1 MTFPSRMAA
10 LWLAAAA
17 TLFAA
22 DFPQA
27 QITNGLVKATI
38 YLPDP
43 KLGYYQAT
51 RFDWSGQ
58 IPHLEYKGHT
68 YFGEWTGR
76 PWNPKL
82 HDTIMGPVEEFSEFD
97 APGYAA
103 APVGGM
109 FLKIGVG
116 ILRKPQEPKY
126 NHFGV
131 YEIVDNGKWTV
142 KTAPDSVTFT
152 HVVHDKTTGW
162 GYEYHK
168 IVRLEK
174 GKPTLSIEHRLKN
187 IGRNTIQ
194 TDVYE
199 HNFYML
205 DKKPTG
211 PNLSI
216 KFPFEIKVDHPWQA
230 GLAENRGKEIVYL
243 KELEARQ
250 TASNE
255 ITGFTVDPNDYNIT
269 VENKETG
276 AGVRQTADRPVSR
289 INFWSIR
296 NTSCPEAYIAL
307 SILPGKD
314 FTWRINWDFYE
325 TK

>member
-1 MTFPSRMAA
+1 MAA

-103 APVGGM
+103 APVGGT

-131 YEIVDNGKWTV
+131 YEIVDNGKWTSRPRPIQSPSPTSSTTRPPAGATNTTRFSAS
-142 KTAPDSVTFT
+142 KKASRPSLSNTA
-152 HVVHDKTTGW
+152 
-162 GYEYHK
+162 
-168 IVRLEK
+168 
-174 GKPTLSIEHRLKN
+174 
-187 IGRNTIQ
+187 
-194 TDVYE
+194 
-199 HNFYML
+199 
-205 DKKPTG
+205 
-211 PNLSI
+211 
-216 KFPFEIKVDHPWQA
+216 
-230 GLAENRGKEIVYL
+230 
-243 KELEARQ
+243 
-250 TASNE
+250 
-255 ITGFTVDPNDYNIT
+255 
-269 VENKETG
+269 
-276 AGVRQTADRPVSR
+276 
-289 INFWSIR
+289 
-296 NTSCPEAYIAL
+296 
-307 SILPGKD
+307 
-314 FTWRINWDFYE
+314 
-325 TK
+325 

>member
-1 MTFPSRMAA
+1 MTCLYRAAA
-10 LWLAAAA
+10 LLVAVVLPAC
-17 TLFAA
+17 AA
-22 DFPQA
+22 DYPQA

-38 YLPDP
+38 YLPDA
-43 KLGYYQAT
+43 KAGYYQGT

-58 IPHLEYKGHT
+58 IPDLEYNGHT
-68 YFGEWTGR
+68 YFGDWTGR

-82 HDTIMGPVEEFSEFD
+82 HDTISGPVEEFSEFN

-103 APVGGM
+103 ASVGGT

-116 ILRKPQEPKY
+116 LLKKPQEEKY

-131 YEIVDNGKWTV
+131 YQIADNGKWTV
-142 KTAPDSVTFT
+142 RTAPDSVTFT
-152 HVVHDKTTGW
+152 HVVRDKVSGYA
-162 GYEYHK
+162 YEYHK
-168 IVRLEK
+168 TVRLEK

-216 KFPFEIKVDHPWQA
+216 KFPFEVKVDRPWQA
-230 GLAENRGKEIVYL
+230 GLAENRGKEILYL
-243 KELEARQ
+243 KELEPRQ

-255 ITGFTVDPNDYNIT
+255 ITGFTVDPNDYNFTI
-269 VENKETG
+269 ENKETG
-276 AGVRQTADRPVSR
+276 AGVRQSADRPISR

-296 NTSCPEAYIAL
+296 TTACPEAYIAI
-307 SILPGKD
+307 SILPGKE
-314 FTWRINWDFYE
+314 FTWRINWDFYSA
-325 TK
+325 K